1 MKAHLFQLSELGEI
15 VSGSTPK
22 TGVTEFWNGDIPW
35 VTPADLTSHDGIWF
49 QGKPKGI
56 TQAGYDSCSTRMLPR
71 GSILFS
77 SRAPIGHCAVAPY
90 PLCTNQGFKSLVTN
104 DRLDPIYGYFALRFV
119 TPSIIARGR
128 GATFA
133 EVSTEI
139 MESIQIP
146 VPSLPQQQQIA
157 RQLEEAD
164 RLRRTRRYA
173 LALSDTF
180 LPAAFLQLFGDSSYR
195 NVRLE
200 ELAADEKNSVVNG
213 PFGSDLLTRELTRS
227 GVPVIYIRDI
237 SSGRYERTSTSFVTT
252 AKAAELEFCNAKPG
266 DVLVAK
272 VGDPPGIAVIYP
284 TTEMDGVVT
293 QDVIRIRP
301 NTKLVSPAFLQAF
314 LNSSLAHR
322 EMAKI
327 MVQGTRQRFSLG
339 QFKEI
344 SVPLPALNL
353 QNEFALLM
361 TRAERLRSVQ
371 RESLRQAEH
380 LFQTLL
386 HRAFGGVSDRAV
398 LR

>member
-173 LALSDTF
+173 LELSDTF
-180 LPAAFLQLFGDSSYR
+180 LPAAFLRFFGDPVR
-195 NVRLE
+195 NERAWQAVSLE
-200 ELAADEKNSVVNG
+200 HAAAKITDGEHLNPKFVSKGLPLVMAEQVE
-213 PFGSDLLTRELTRS
+213 DS
-227 GVPVIYIRDI
+227 GVN
-237 SSGRYERTSTSFVTT
+237 
-252 AKAAELEFCNAKPG
+252 LNAC
-266 DVLVAK
+266 
-272 VGDPPGIAVIYP
+272 
-284 TTEMDGVVT
+284 
-293 QDVIRIRP
+293 
-301 NTKLVSPAFLQAF
+301 KLVSAADFTKFIKKCEPAAGDILVVSRGATIGRTCVIDTKKPFCLMGSVILIKPDDTIVNPHFLAAQLKSSSFLRILRNTSGASAQQAIYI
-314 LNSSLAHR
+314 AHL
-322 EMAKI
+322 KDKL
-327 MVQGTRQRFSLG
+327 V
-339 QFKEI
+339 
-344 SVPLPALNL
+344 VVPPLPL
-353 QNEFALLM
+353 QKEFAELVAR
-361 TRAERLRSVQ
+361 TDRLSQ
-371 RESLRQAEH
+371 SSS
-380 LFQTLL
+380 TT
-386 HRAFGGVSDRAV
+386 DRHDCG
-398 LR
+398 R